1 MNETASVAKKSVLT
15 RRTLMQNFAWA
26 SAIFAALPH
35 ALRMALPG
43 SGDVAARMRPPVISF
58 YMDRL
63 FVDPTGAA
71 VPYLSPRGMQS
82 GAPLAHLSEEALRC
96 AQLYV

>member
-15 RRTLMQNFAWA
+15 RRTLVRNFAWA
-26 SAIFAALPH
+26 SAVFAALPH
-35 ALRMALPG
+35 ALRITLPG

-63 FVDPTGAA
+63 FVDHTGAA
-71 VPYLSPRGMQS
+71 MPYHSPLGMRS
-82 GAPLAHLSEEALRC
+82 GAPLAHLSEEALRR